1 MSEQQPERSVAA
13 AEDGAA
19 QQEYPATAADALQR
33 GQESYES
40 TRQRQVDE
48 GDPEPR
54 ARNGG
59 GPV

>member
-1 MSEQQPERSVAA
+1 MSEQEPERSVAA
-13 AEDGAA
+13 AEDGAT

-40 TRQRQVDE
+40 TRQSQVD
-48 GDPEPR
+48 DDEPR
-54 ARNGG
+54 TDEAA